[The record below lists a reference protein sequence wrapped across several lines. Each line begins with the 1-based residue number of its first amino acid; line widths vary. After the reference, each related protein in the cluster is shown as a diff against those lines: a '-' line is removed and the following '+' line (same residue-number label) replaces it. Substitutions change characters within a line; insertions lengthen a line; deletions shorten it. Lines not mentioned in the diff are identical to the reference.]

1 MASMKAMGDA
11 LKHPFRRESGG
22 FVTLRIAPAGTNVSD
37 GCYETS
43 TWIESLRWVKR
54 VMWLLVMV
62 VAFWDLAVTFGPHF
76 RAGAVVHA
84 I

>member
-1 MASMKAMGDA
+1 MKAMMGA
-11 LKHPFRRESGG
+11 LKHPFQRASSG

-37 GCYETS
+37 GSYQTGSS
-43 TWIESLRWVKR
+43 TWIASLHWVKR
-54 VMWLLVMV
+54 VMWLVVMV

-76 RAGAVVHA
+76 RIGMVVHL